1 MPTRLIRAEILDSER
16 VARLD
21 WAAEVFYR
29 RLMSLV
35 DDYGR
40 YEANQKTLRAK
51 CYPQQVDD
59 VRVAD
64 IARWLAACQT
74 AGLILLYEVDGKEY
88 LEILRFGQQ
97 IRSKSKC
104 PAPPEVDS
112 KCLQVPASVHLGV
125 SVSESV
131 SGGVSVVV
139 EEKGSRKRKPGYDAA
154 GYTIPDWLDKDVW
167 TRWCT
172 DRKARSK
179 PITEEGARQQVAKLE
194 VYRMSGIDPV
204 TVLNHAIESGH
215 QGLFYPMPGVV
226 NGRQSKPKHG
236 AAAAAIFDHVDRKDV
251 VDA

>member
-29 RLMSLV
+29 RVMSV
-35 DDYGR
+35 ADDYGR

-97 IRSKSKC
+97 QRSKSKC
-104 PAPPEVDS
+104 PPPPESAS
-112 KCLQVPASVHLGV
+112 KCLQVPASAHLG
-125 SVSESV
+125 VSESV
-131 SGGVSVVV
+131 SGVEGVSVVDK
-139 EEKGSRKRKPGYDAA
+139 EKGSRKRKPGYDAT
-154 GYTIPDWLDKDVW
+154 GYEIPDWLDKATW
-167 TRWCT
+167 EKWCG
-172 DRKARSK
+172 DRKARGK
-179 PITEEGARQQVAKLE
+179 PITEAGAAQQVLKLE

-215 QGLFYPMPGVV
+215 QGLFYPLPGVV
-226 NGRQSKPKHG
+226 NGKLQKTKHG
-236 AAAAAIFDHVDRKDV
+236 AAAAAIFDHTEQKDV
-251 VDA
+251 VNA